1 MNVMKEGDIYR
12 WCWKEGTHNR
22 TDPYWCKSQ
31 FAEVRNGKLLDIFW
45 GLGDCI
51 SDRASLDPER
61 VDLRLLGNL
70 NDYVSAPYDHQD
82 YERADIMDLRHS
94 NNSSRE
100 MIFRRK
106 NAAKSRAVMRQNILD
121 RIIRAQRDM
130 DSAIWSM
137 ESGWRELKRFDG
149 EEALHDHPPR

>member
-1 MNVMKEGDIYR
+1 MKEGDIYR

-31 FAEVRNGKLLDIFW
+31 FAEVRNGKLLDTFW
-45 GLGDCI
+45 GLGDCV
-51 SDRASLDPER
+51 SDRASLNPAQ

-94 NNSSRE
+94 NATGQG
-100 MIFRRK
+100 MIFRRRD
-106 NAAKSRAVMRQNILD
+106 AEKSRVVMRQNILD
-121 RIIRAQRDM
+121 RIIKAQRDI

-137 ESGWRELKRFDG
+137 ECGWRELERFD
-149 EEALHDHPPR
+149 EEKARP